1 MKKNIAKIML
11 ALSVVGVLA
20 GCGKTE
26 GNTEGN
32 TEATSVEAAATT
44 GEAEEEPT
52 VDPAGHSLMGSEQ
65 IVNFRYA
72 YGPDEEIEGEE
83 LKAKAEEIADS
94 PIYTLY
100 DDETEAARWYYNM
113 AGFDTRYNLGNWAI
127 IYAVLNCPTAEE
139 AIAMYPTITVGDYL
153 NTNHPELY
161 DPLGIYDGTDNV
173 NIMDYTNIVKEN
185 EAAAIVKDYEQGFTD
200 YYNSH
205 AQDVQ
210 E

>member
-1 MKKNIAKIML
+1 MKKNIVKIML

-44 GEAEEEPT
+44 AEAEEEPT
-52 VDPAGHSLMGSEQ
+52 ETADGYSLMGSEA
-65 IVNFRYA
+65 ITCFH
-72 YGPDEEIEGEE
+72 YGYTQDDELGGEE

-100 DDETEAARWYYNM
+100 DDETKAARWYGCGVEFMN
-113 AGFDTRYNLGNWAI
+113 RYTLGNWAI
-127 IYAVLNCPTAEE
+127 IYTILNCSTVEE

-161 DPLGIYDGTDNV
+161 DVTGEYVDSTLEEFLKTVSGGEI
-173 NIMDYTNIVKEN
+173 
-185 EAAAIVKDYEQGFTD
+185 AAIVEDYEQGFTK
-200 YYNSH
+200 YYENH